1 MGGLWELEKVKENIW
16 VSFIYF
22 SGERSVVLLDMD
34 FDADNQYEIVGTLK
48 NLAELIREINIDL
61 AKGKT

>member
-1 MGGLWELEKVKENIW
+1 
-16 VSFIYF
+16 
-22 SGERSVVLLDMD
+22 MD